1 MKNKD
6 IILLGVGVLVAVGIL
21 TLDIA
26 IPLGVADGILY
37 IALVLIA
44 FFIKSKN
51 FIYVGAITGTLL
63 TITGFFVSPPGG
75 EFWQVIAN
83 RFLIIFTIWM
93 TAILCLLQYSHS
105 EKIKATHDDLAKNIQ
120 QRTIELNKSNADF
133 ERETTY
139 VQLHKD
145 IAIAANET
153 RALKDT
159 LRVCLKKICAAA
171 PKRAMITEVTE
182 KYIVIDMN
190 HPLAGKTLTFAIRL
204 IKISN

>member
-1 MKNKD
+1 MPMNAFRFKRMPMTPSMNNKD
-6 IILLGVGVLVAVGIL
+6 IILFGVGVLVAVGIL

-83 RFLIIFTIWM
+83 RFLITFTHK
-93 TAILCLLQYSHS
+93 ILRSGLPAEPEPKPGMGLMMGGGPAGPPKRVMITGGHRKIYSHRYEPS
-105 EKIKATHDDLAKNIQ
+105 FGRKN
-120 QRTIELNKSNADF
+120 S
-133 ERETTY
+133 
-139 VQLHKD
+139 H
-145 IAIAANET
+145 
-153 RALKDT
+153 
-159 LRVCLKKICAAA
+159 LRHS
-171 PKRAMITEVTE
+171 
-182 KYIVIDMN
+182 IDKN
-190 HPLAGKTLTFAIRL
+190 F
-204 IKISN
+204 